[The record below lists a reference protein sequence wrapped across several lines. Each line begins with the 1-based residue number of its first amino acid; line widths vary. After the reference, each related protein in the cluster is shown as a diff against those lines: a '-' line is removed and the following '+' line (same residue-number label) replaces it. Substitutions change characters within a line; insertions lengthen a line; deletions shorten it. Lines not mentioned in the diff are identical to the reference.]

1 LTARFARTSSS
12 AKETDNPF
20 PDLNKEPGKA
30 PSLPKKPV
38 WDDDTEWEAGL
49 EKAVPSRKKVI
60 ERSPLDD
67 LGDFIIS
74 IAVRRKMTGYAL
86 LRFRDLLPLQFG
98 IVDVSKH
105 GPDEA
110 QKKALEISAALRD
123 LRQVAPQKLM
133 ELAADSEEMDALDEE
148 MKNRQWKWI
157 VAMDDSTIDRGPP
170 VNVRENKAQRTI
182 SMLNGLLIAECKRIF
197 KSAPQVI
204 NPRRSRQK
212 LGVRGGPS
220 PQVRKEIFEE
230 ACREVPDFPVVRHR
244 TGTMAEDTYLMS
256 DAWAAARMAQRVVL
270 LGQKREDAKL
280 MTRLREQAMASK
292 QVRKLMEVISELHPR
307 KESKELSDVLEKKVD
322 HLVEEKLNQ
331 LLEEDLRK
339 MKAVASS
346 QAERPPAQE
355 PPRL

>member
-1 LTARFARTSSS
+1 
-12 AKETDNPF
+12 
-20 PDLNKEPGKA
+20 
-30 PSLPKKPV
+30 
-38 WDDDTEWEAGL
+38 
-49 EKAVPSRKKVI
+49 
-60 ERSPLDD
+60 
-67 LGDFIIS
+67 
-74 IAVRRKMTGYAL
+74 
-86 LRFRDLLPLQFG
+86 
-98 IVDVSKH
+98 
-105 GPDEA
+105 
-110 QKKALEISAALRD
+110 
-123 LRQVAPQKLM
+123 
-133 ELAADSEEMDALDEE
+133 MDALDEE

-197 KSAPQVI
+197 K
-204 NPRRSRQK
+204 SRQK

-292 QVRKLMEVISELHPR
+292 QVKKLMEVISELHPR

-339 MKAVASS
+339 MKAVASN

-355 PPRL
+355 PPR